1 MLWTFYWTLDITAI
15 SVGAATIT
23 ANSAV
28 TALVLPSSAYRLVLS
43 NTAAQDN
50 LMQTETEYKVRSSFD
65 SCNLR
70 ARFCGPRHAAW
81 PWSLTKQLSSDP
93 LSPWLGANCA
103 PHEMQMAKRL
113 YILAKQQAVP
123 QAVPQAPAA
132 ALERLEPQEAQSTR
146 DSEAEPTSPRATTR
160 LAAAARS
167 HKELLAAVPA
177 VQELSETELTKI
189 LQYVTVRE
197 FKDKEVIIE
206 EGSAGKDMF
215 IIQSGDAVCTKEGV
229 NHGDWPYSCIDFV

>member
-93 LSPWLGANCA
+93 LSPCLGANCA
-103 PHEMQMAKRL
+103 PHEM
-113 YILAKQQAVP
+113 
-123 QAVPQAPAA
+123 
-132 ALERLEPQEAQSTR
+132 
-146 DSEAEPTSPRATTR
+146 
-160 LAAAARS
+160 
-167 HKELLAAVPA
+167 
-177 VQELSETELTKI
+177 
-189 LQYVTVRE
+189 
-197 FKDKEVIIE
+197 
-206 EGSAGKDMF
+206 
-215 IIQSGDAVCTKEGV
+215 
-229 NHGDWPYSCIDFV
+229 